1 MIIFCKFSKP
11 IEKNFFTLKHFADIR
26 GANQAHCGLPLMT
39 TANEEIEVEDD
50 PVVQDSDD
58 TSAPPVE
65 VAKTNLAKRRVIDN
79 LLDERRL
86 RKQLSDYDFDL

>member
-1 MIIFCKFSKP
+1 
-11 IEKNFFTLKHFADIR
+11 
-26 GANQAHCGLPLMT
+26 MT
-39 TANEEIEVEDD
+39 AANEEIELEDD
-50 PVVQDSDD
+50 PVVQDSED
-58 TSAPPVE
+58 TVEQPVE